1 MCHWLL
7 LLGSIGYT
15 GDSGMVAMGPMV
27 IAVLCALV
35 VGAAVTRIV
44 LSVTRRFDW
53 LDRPNVRSAHKRP
66 TPTAGGIG
74 IIAGFWAGG
83 AVAVWEGVWSGVE
96 WWGLLGATALLLL
109 AVIDDVVRPMRP
121 GEKTI
126 LLLLAVAVWLG
137 WGPHFE
143 WLVLPGVG
151 EVSLWWWG
159 WPLTVLWFVFL
170 CNAFN
175 FMDGIDGLSALQTIC
190 ACCWMG
196 LIFGAIGSPVAAM
209 TWILAG
215 AVGGFLVFNVP
226 PARIFMG
233 DVGSL
238 FIGFTIAAFGVLGA
252 RAGLPL
258 WVFSSVL
265 AFYFFDVCYTLTRRL
280 LRGENVIEAH
290 RKHLYQRLGRLG
302 WSHGRINAVTCC
314 ITSIFGLGAYRHM
327 EDEAGLLFFL
337 LGGGLLIAGVVWI
350 EMRDPEFA

>member
-1 MCHWLL
+1 M
-7 LLGSIGYT
+7 
-15 GDSGMVAMGPMV
+15 
-27 IAVLCALV
+27 
-35 VGAAVTRIV
+35 
-44 LSVTRRFDW
+44 
-53 LDRPNVRSAHKRP
+53 
-66 TPTAGGIG
+66 
-74 IIAGFWAGG
+74 
-83 AVAVWEGVWSGVE
+83 
-96 WWGLLGATALLLL
+96 LGATALLLL

-121 GEKTI
+121 GAKTI
-126 LLLLAVAVWLG
+126 LLLLAIAVWLV

-143 WLVLPGVG
+143 GLVLPGG
-151 EVSLWWWG
+151 CEVSLWWWG

-175 FMDGIDGLSALQTIC
+175 FMDGIDGLSAMQTIC

-196 LIFGAIGSPVAAM
+196 LIFGAIGGPVAGM

-238 FIGFTIAAFGVLGA
+238 FIGFTIAAFGVWGA

-258 WVFSSVL
+258 WVFLSVL
-265 AFYFFDVCYTLTRRL
+265 AFCVFDVCYTLTRRL
-280 LRGENVIEAH
+280 LRGENVLEAH
-290 RKHLYQRLGRLG
+290 HKHLYQRLGRLG

-314 ITSIFGLGAYRHM
+314 ITSIFGLGAYLHV